1 MGFIEMKCNESFLLR
16 MAVDFMLESRKNHDK
31 WDGIFICKLDVGR
44 EL

>member
-1 MGFIEMKCNESFLLR
+1 MKCNESFLLR
-16 MAVDFMLESRKNHDK
+16 MVEVFMLKSRKNHDE